1 MVRSSTIINL
11 IKKSCELKKYIKKQT
26 ILYTKKNISLFKN
39 LKLFFDKYLQI
50 NKKLPRFN
58 NYIYRKKFKNSS

>member
-39 LKLFFDKYLQI
+39 LKLFYDKYLQI
-50 NKKLPRFN
+50 NKKLPGLITTFTVYN
-58 NYIYRKKFKNSS
+58 KNSS